1 MNPNDAKGRSN
12 DTWRWPIVLGVTSS
26 AGLMSALVAD
36 GWADVLAWFG
46 LGLPVIVACAYAL
59 RRKPVDADCK

>member
-1 MNPNDAKGRSN
+1 MNSDDINNRLN
-12 DTWRWPIVLGVTSS
+12 NTWTWPIALGVTSF

-46 LGLPVIVACAYAL
+46 LGLPVLVACAYGF
-59 RRKPVDADCK
+59 RRKPVDADCN